1 MDSLTQIVLGA
12 AVGEAVAGRKMGGRA
27 ALYGAIGGTIPDLDV
42 FLRFFYD
49 PLDAALVHRG
59 FSHSL
64 LFAFLAGL
72 TLTFISIKL
81 NKKGYGNR
89 TWFLL
94 WFLSIVTHPMLDIF
108 TNYGTQFFWPFD
120 WRLTFNSVFVID
132 PLYTLPFMVC
142 LIGAL
147 CMKRES
153 RRRRIWNWTGIIYSS
168 LYLVWGVGVKL
179 FVYGNT
185 DSYFEQ
191 ANIHPKR
198 TMVTPMPLTSF
209 YWDIIA
215 EDDSNIYVG
224 YKSLFAPFDPKQIE
238 VHPKNHQIL
247 EEINWQGNSRV
258 PEIEHITNGF
268 YTVEPRQDSLI
279 VYDLRFGTATTITNG
294 ISTQPIMGYGFSL
307 NEQKPEK
314 LFPYRTR
321 DFSKINFSVYWDK
334 VFGK

>member
-12 AVGEAVAGRKMGGRA
+12 AVGEAVAGRKMGAKA
-27 ALYGAIGGTIPDLDV
+27 ALWGAIGGTIPDLDV

-64 LFAFLAGL
+64 LFALIAGIFLMYFSGKG
-72 TLTFISIKL
+72 SG
-81 NKKGYGNR
+81 KKYTHR

-108 TNYGTQFFWPFD
+108 TNYGTQFFWPLD

-132 PLYTLPFMVC
+132 PLYTLPFMVL

-147 CMKRES
+147 FMNRES
-153 RRRRIWNWTGIIYSS
+153 KRRRIWNWIGIGYSC
-168 LYLVWGVGVKL
+168 LYLLWGVGIKL
-179 FVYGNT
+179 FVYSKT

-191 ANIHPKR
+191 AAIHPKR
-198 TMVTPMPLTSF
+198 AMVTPMPLTSF
-209 YWDIIA
+209 YWDLIV
-215 EDDSNIYVG
+215 EDDSCYYIG

-238 VHPKNHQIL
+238 VLPKNHQLLKNIR
-247 EEINWQGNSRV
+247 WQGKSRIT
-258 PEIEHITNGF
+258 EIEHITNGF
-268 YTVEPRQDSLI
+268 YAVEQHRDSLFI
-279 VYDLRFGTATTITNG
+279 FDLRFGTTTTITNG
-294 ISTQPIMGYGFSL
+294 TSRNPLLGYGFIL
-307 NEQKPEK
+307 KDQKPEK
-314 LFPYRTR
+314 LFSHRSR